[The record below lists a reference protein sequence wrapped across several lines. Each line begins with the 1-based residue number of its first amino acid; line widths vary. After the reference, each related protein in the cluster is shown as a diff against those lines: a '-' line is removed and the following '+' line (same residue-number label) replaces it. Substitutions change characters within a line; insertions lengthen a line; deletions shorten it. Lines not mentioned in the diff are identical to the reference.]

1 MTISPATL
9 SNAAGGLRDAQTL
22 AETRVTGT
30 SDLGQQDFLR
40 LMTTQLQN
48 QDPFAPME
56 NGEFLA
62 QMAQFSTVSGL
73 ESVNQTLGMIS
84 GQIGGGRIATGAA
97 LLGQQVLVPG
107 TLARPDD
114 QGAIHGVVDLPE
126 SVTALSVRF
135 IDPDTGATLHT
146 ADLGPHQAGLA
157 GFSWEDVPAPITA
170 DRRPLRLQV
179 TAEGAGGP
187 LALGPSV
194 YARIVGVEL
203 PRTGGTDLMLNIED
217 YGVLSSLEVDALR

>member
-1 MTISPATL
+1 MTL
-9 SNAAGGLRDAQTL
+9 SPTTLTTAAGGLRDAQTL
-22 AETRVTGT
+22 AQTRTSGT
-30 SDLGQQDFLR
+30 SDLGQGDFLL

-84 GQIGGGRIATGAA
+84 GQIGGSRIATGAS

-107 TLARPDD
+107 TTARPDD

-126 SVTALSVRF
+126 SVTALSVSF
-135 IDPDTGATLHT
+135 IDPDTGATLYR
-146 ADLGPHQAGLA
+146 ADLGPHQAGLV
-157 GFSWEDVPAPITA
+157 GFSWDQVPDAIAA
-170 DRRPLRLQV
+170 DRRPLR
-179 TAEGAGGP
+179 
-187 LALGPSV
+187 SC
-194 YARIVGVEL
+194 R
-203 PRTGGTDLMLNIED
+203 
-217 YGVLSSLEVDALR
+217 